1 MDTNGC
7 SRKVCVRERGS
18 VCERERDKKDKD
30 MLTLIVLFRG
40 WHVIKILYQ
49 QVRPKRSSNG
59 LCSDLLI
66 EFGEEKFRSFR

>member
-7 SRKVCVRERGS
+7 SHIVCFRVR
-18 VCERERDKKDKD
+18 ERERDGQRCA
-30 MLTLIVLFRG
+30 LIVLFRV
-40 WHVIKILYQ
+40 WRVIKILYQ

-66 EFGEEKFRSFR
+66 EFGGEKFVILDTVKFI

>member
-7 SRKVCVRERGS
+7 CRKVCVRQRES
-18 VCERERDKKDKD
+18 VCERERDNKD

-40 WHVIKILYQ
+40 WYVIKILYQ

-59 LCSDLLI
+59 LSSDLLI
-66 EFGEEKFRSFR
+66 EFGEKI

>member
-7 SRKVCVRERGS
+7 SRKVCVRKS
-18 VCERERDKKDKD
+18 MCVKEREKKDKD
-30 MLTLIVLFRG
+30 MLTLIALFRG

-66 EFGEEKFRSFR
+66 EFGEEKFRLFR